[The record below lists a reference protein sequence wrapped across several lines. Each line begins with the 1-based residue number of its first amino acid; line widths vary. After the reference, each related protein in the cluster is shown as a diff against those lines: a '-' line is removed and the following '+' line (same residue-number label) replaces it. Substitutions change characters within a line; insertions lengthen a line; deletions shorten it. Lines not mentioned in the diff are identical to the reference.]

1 MSRFFIDSNNFAIA
15 LSIANKFDIKFVI
28 DRLEDF
34 VKYQCQFTLLISM
47 RSKLLFVFFILVL
60 IA

>member
-15 LSIANKFDIKFVI
+15 LSIANKFDINFVI
-28 DRLEDF
+28 NRLEDF
-34 VKYQCQFTLLISM
+34 VKYQCKFTLLISI
-47 RSKLLFVFFILVL
+47 RSKLLFIFFILVL